1 MAVNEPLK
9 KILSVI
15 LAQSIPE
22 VNTRLAQ
29 EPITLASK
37 TLNLTMI
44 TETLTEKVYI
54 IIIQSQALFLNSY
67 REITKATQAL
77 DF

>member
-37 TLNLTMI
+37 TLTLTMI

-54 IIIQSQALFLNSY
+54 IIIHSQALFLNSY